1 MVVHTWFRNRYIV
14 SKMLKVFTYKLR
26 SRRGYGSMAK
36 TKHCW
41 SVEATGCLQKVSK
54 IRYLPFFAHCTLAR
68 AFNRNNNEPII
79 FINYKRSVAAWAIF
93 KFSFFLGIQIV
104 RLLSRL
110 LCQGTS
116 RARNNFQVI
125 QRLRQTF
132 PSFLMQPRSS
142 SCFYHYINQSY

>member
-68 AFNRNNNEPII
+68 AFNRNNNEPIT
-79 FINYKRSVAAWAIF
+79 FINYKRLVAF
-93 KFSFFLGIQIV
+93 VFPGIEIV

-116 RARNNFQVI
+116 RTRNNIQVI
-125 QRLRQTF
+125 QKLRQT
-132 PSFLMQPRSS
+132 PIPSS
-142 SCFYHYINQSY
+142 SFCNTTGIKGQGLVL